1 MWRRTPDT
9 WYPRQTPTH
18 HGQLQI
24 DCCHCSIKSIV
35 FVYVSDLCPTLCEIL
50 STLFFLQITHRK
62 GPLAN
67 HICRGLQLSFG
78 LQRDIVRPVLSWD
91 RERGPLSA
99 FRRVQPNLLMNCNST
114 AWSLDQ
120 SLQPLTSSFP
130 HILSRE
136 AQMRFPDTLISKYVI
151 LSYTVTTWL
160 IILFQTT
167 ITKIYTSWRNCD
179 VTHKSTSDSSVAD
192 PGTWF

>member
-9 WYPRQTPTH
+9 WYPRQTPSH

-24 DCCHCSIKSIV
+24 DCCHCGIKSIV
-35 FVYVSDLCPTLCEIL
+35 FVDVSDLCPKLWEIL

-120 SLQPLTSSFP
+120 SLQPSTSSFP
-130 HILSRE
+130 HILNRE
-136 AQMRFPDTLISKYVI
+136 AQMRSLIHWFQSTLSSATQWPHD
-151 LSYTVTTWL
+151 LSYCSK
-160 IILFQTT
+160 QQ
-167 ITKIYTSWRNCD
+167 
-179 VTHKSTSDSSVAD
+179 
-192 PGTWF
+192 